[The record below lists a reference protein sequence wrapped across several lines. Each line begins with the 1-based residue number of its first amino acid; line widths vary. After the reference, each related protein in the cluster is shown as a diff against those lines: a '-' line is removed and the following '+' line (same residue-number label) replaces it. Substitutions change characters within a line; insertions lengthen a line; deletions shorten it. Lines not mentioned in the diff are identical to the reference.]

1 MIKRV
6 AAAICL
12 TLTLFILTGLIPE
25 QLGRDTVLPT
35 APKVQAS
42 SHEPNRCSTKS
53 DQIVKVERFELK
65 NVSNGIEISFR
76 LRSDVYLDGDR
87 QYFRVKIY
95 RINEDGW
102 GAIAGNQGTFAE
114 PYEAPITIGGFAQ
127 DMRERTASGKHVDKT
142 VKLNETRD
150 YLIWGDV
157 TNYELYPNCSA
168 SKSMKYQSGG
178 TDVDKDTPPCVTN
191 LRPVKKKKEDQVVG
205 FHQVYLN
212 WDFNWP
218 NKPADAVVEFRQNYI
233 VPAMGLV
240 PETPFTKNE
249 GLVRLLN
256 IRDETKFQILAFN
269 KTKGNFRSDCKSIS
283 FFSTEAGGPYKWVD
297 QNGTSH
303 DVEAGEFANDASG
316 GGGINGV
323 GETPPPTTQQDA
335 EPDIGDAPIPGLGAY
350 ISDPDGFVYK
360 SWRVTRAMINILLII
375 ALMVISFSNI
385 TRINL
390 DTYTIKKAL
399 PNIIIGVVLANAS
412 FLIIRYFA
420 DIVTVIT
427 YFFAEQTGR
436 TGKDAFGNFLADAVR
451 IIGFESIETTVAI
464 SGFLAPLIILIVGL
478 VAVIGVLWLA
488 FILYFRLVAI
498 YLLTILSPLAFVS
511 YGIPGLEKYF
521 KQWWQQFIKWL
532 FIVPAIAAVLWLMIR
547 IGQATEGNNSVAK
560 LLILYVLFFTALT
573 LPSKMGGA
581 VIDRA
586 SKAFMKYSG
595 AGWARDASQ
604 KAAADGIKDA
614 GRWVGSRTPGLYR
627 IQEWNKL
634 RKANFEKD
642 LELRKKSAE
651 TAARSGRLGR
661 KAATLGYKDSVVS
674 NRLASI
680 NAEQETGALTA
691 ALANSINSSEI
702 AKTTAEK
709 LKDKKKDYEKLRYLA
724 ERENNPE
731 IKKLIEKY
739 AEASSQAG
747 ALNEAVSSEEK
758 QIIGGYTNTR
768 YDILKSAKAH
778 ADLEKAEENERK
790 ALEEIAKNN
799 PHGRASTEYI
809 DASKAYKDNRR
820 QRLADL
826 TELEK
831 SFEANKGS
839 HPDLSNKSIRDVA
852 QAIRDETIEG
862 KIFTAESKKQGA
874 GYDKGIEAQSE
885 DMRKEGS
892 IELLAQENTKFF
904 KPDPAFMATM
914 EKLASGRTVGLDIK
928 TQREFDLMIYTMK
941 DWLKSNRNPN
951 HNGAIENLL
960 NILVKQ
966 GKQELKYMDRKGNQR
981 IINASNVD
989 SIMSDIDKLNNKDK
1003 SNIVKALY
1011 QQPAVGGSPSRHVQ
1025 NSTGKA

>member
-1 MIKRV
+1 MFKRTFLV
-6 AAAICL
+6 TIL
-12 TLTLFILTGLIPE
+12 TLLLLI
-25 QLGRDTVLPT
+25 G
-35 APKVQAS
+35 A
-42 SHEPNRCSTKS
+42 
-53 DQIVKVERFELK
+53 VEHT
-65 NVSNGIEISFR
+65 S
-76 LRSDVYLDGDR
+76 
-87 QYFRVKIY
+87 
-95 RINEDGW
+95 
-102 GAIAGNQGTFAE
+102 AQG
-114 PYEAPITIGGFAQ
+114 G
-127 DMRERTASGKHVDKT
+127 
-142 VKLNETRD
+142 
-150 YLIWGDV
+150 
-157 TNYELYPNCSA
+157 TNSQN
-168 SKSMKYQSGG
+168 QSGG
-178 TDVDKDTPPCVTN
+178 NTNSNTSLGGAPLPSDIPIQGSSLTPK
-191 LRPVKKKKEDQVVG
+191 R
-205 FHQVYLN
+205 
-212 WDFNWP
+212 
-218 NKPADAVVEFRQNYI
+218 
-233 VPAMGLV
+233 
-240 PETPFTKNE
+240 
-249 GLVRLLN
+249 
-256 IRDETKFQILAFN
+256 
-269 KTKGNFRSDCKSIS
+269 
-283 FFSTEAGGPYKWVD
+283 
-297 QNGTSH
+297 
-303 DVEAGEFANDASG
+303 
-316 GGGINGV
+316 
-323 GETPPPTTQQDA
+323 
-335 EPDIGDAPIPGLGAY
+335 GLGDY
-350 ISDPDGFVYK
+350 IADEKGFVYRA
-360 SWRVTRAMINILLII
+360 WAVTRSAINILLIL
-375 ALMVISFSNI
+375 ALLAISFSNI
-385 TRINL
+385 TRINIY
-390 DTYTIKKAL
+390 TYTIKKAL
-399 PNIIIGVVLANAS
+399 PNLIIGVVLANAS
-412 FLIIRYFA
+412 FLIIRYMA
-420 DIVTVIT
+420 DLSVVIT
-427 YFFAEQTGR
+427 YFFVEQAIGP
-436 TGKDAFGNFLADAVR
+436 GQSFAKFLATAAAQIGYAAISTVSSAFFFLIFIFMIVS
-451 IIGFESIETTVAI
+451 IIGM
-464 SGFLAPLIILIVGL
+464 
-478 VAVIGVLWLA
+478 LWLA
-488 FILYFRLVAI
+488 FLLYFRLVAI
-498 YLLTILSPLAFVS
+498 YLLTIISPFAFIS
-511 YGIPGLEKYF
+511 YGLPGLEKYF
-521 KQWWQQFIKWL
+521 KQWWQQFTKWL
-532 FIVPAIAAVLWLMIR
+532 FIVPVMSAILWLMIV
-547 IGQATEGNNSVAK
+547 IDKASNDEQSWAK
-560 LLILYVLFFTALT
+560 LFIMYVLFFMALT
-573 LPSKMGGA
+573 TPTRMGGS
-581 VIDRA
+581 VVDKA

-862 KIFTAESKKQGA
+862 KISTAESKKQGA
-874 GYDKGIEAQSE
+874 GYNKGIEAQSE

-966 GKQELKYMDRKGNQR
+966 GKQELKYMDGKGNQQ

-989 SIMSDIDKLNNKDK
+989 SIMSDIDKLNTKDK
-1003 SNIVKALY
+1003 NNIVKALY
-1011 QQPAVGGSPSRHVQ
+1011 QQPAVGGSPSQHVQ